1 MKLLLSALLL
11 SHVAYAADS
20 AKIKKIHSEI
30 CNYAKSCEVN
40 KVAQGKNALE
50 IVKEFAL
57 TVGEEETDVEV
68 IAAGDSSPGNDDI
81 VYGTLSMKGAM
92 NHVDDIVAWESVLSE
107 AQGKAIKAKIYN
119 LRGTGVEFG
128 YTPNRG
134 GSVCGTVIPSLLLID
149 VPAKT
154 VYEVALFGYGE
165 CK

>member
-1 MKLLLSALLL
+1 MKLLLSALVLAN
-11 SHVAYAADS
+11 VAYASDS
-20 AKIKKIHSEI
+20 AKIKKIHGEI
-30 CNYAKSCEVN
+30 CNFAKSCEVN
-40 KVAQGKNALE
+40 KVTKGKNALD

-57 TVGEEETDVEV
+57 TVGEADADVEV
-68 IAAGDSSPGNDDI
+68 VASGDSSPSIDDV

-92 NHVDDIVAWESVLSE
+92 NHVDDIVAWETVLSE

-134 GSVCGTVIPSLLLID
+134 GSVCGTVIPSLLMID
-149 VPAKT
+149 VPTKT
-154 VYEVALFGYGE
+154 VYEVSLFGYGE